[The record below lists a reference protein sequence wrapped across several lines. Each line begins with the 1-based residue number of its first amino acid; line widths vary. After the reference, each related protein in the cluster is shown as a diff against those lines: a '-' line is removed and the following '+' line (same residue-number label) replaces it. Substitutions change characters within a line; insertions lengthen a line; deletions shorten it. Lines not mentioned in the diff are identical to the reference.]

1 MRALFCVIVAALLV
15 AGCSRQAQRSDK
27 ADIDKAIRQHIAAK
41 PGLAGG
47 GMSVHV
53 KQVEF
58 KGDKAEADVQFQARS
73 NPEASMVMRY
83 TLKRTGPGTWAVES
97 GKSAASAQP
106 QGHAPM
112 GGEAPPQGMRGG
124 GMASPHGMPPA
135 QPAHPPAAGKQVPES
150 TPKR

>member
-1 MRALFCVIVAALLV
+1 MRGSVTLILLVLASV
-15 AGCSRQAQRSDK
+15 AGCSRRGQRSDK
-27 ADIDKAIRQHIAAK
+27 ADIEKAIRQYIAAK

-47 GMSVHV
+47 GMSVDV

-58 KGDKAEADVQFQARS
+58 KGDKAEADVQFRARS

-106 QGHAPM
+106 QGHSPM
-112 GGEAPPQGMRGG
+112 GGEAPPQGMPGG
-124 GMASPHGMPPA
+124 GMPPA
-135 QPAHPPAAGKQVPES
+135 QPAHPPASKQAPES
-150 TPKR
+150 RPKR

>member
-1 MRALFCVIVAALLV
+1 MRALWGLLVLALVV
-15 AGCSRQAQRSDK
+15 AGCSRQGQRSDK
-27 ADIDKAIRQHIAAK
+27 TDIEKAIQQYIAAK

-47 GMSVHV
+47 GMSVDV

-58 KGDKAEADVQFQARS
+58 KGDKAEADVQFQAKS

-83 TLKRTGPGTWAVES
+83 TLKRTGPNTWAVES
-97 GKSAASAQP
+97 GKSTASAQP
-106 QGHAPM
+106 PGHSPM
-112 GGEAPPQGMRGG
+112 GGEAPPQGMPGG

-135 QPAHPPAAGKQVPES
+135 QPAHPPPAAKQVPES

>member
-1 MRALFCVIVAALLV
+1 MRAFFCVIVAALFV

-27 ADIDKAIRQHIAAK
+27 ADIDKAIRQYIAAK

-47 GMSVHV
+47 GMSVDV

-58 KGDKAEADVQFQARS
+58 KGDKAEADVQFRAKS

-83 TLKRTGPGTWAVES
+83 TLKRTGPGTWAVEG
-97 GKSAASAQP
+97 GKSAASA
-106 QGHAPM
+106 
-112 GGEAPPQGMRGG
+112 PPQEMPGG

-135 QPAHPPAAGKQVPES
+135 QPAHPPPGKQAPES
-150 TPKR
+150 RPKR

>member
-27 ADIDKAIRQHIAAK
+27 ADIEKAIQQYIAAK

-47 GMSVHV
+47 GMSVDV

-83 TLKRTGPGTWAVES
+83 TLKRTGPSAWAVEG
-97 GKSAASAQP
+97 GKP
-106 QGHAPM
+106 
-112 GGEAPPQGMRGG
+112 
-124 GMASPHGMPPA
+124 
-135 QPAHPPAAGKQVPES
+135 AGKQVPES